1 MKVLSA
7 IEEYTFTFSYLIFY
21 EAGSIKASTCS
32 VNCIFKVTYH
42 SKSILISFMAFQVST
57 EIYTDSGL
65 VMWVEC

>member
-7 IEEYTFTFSYLIFY
+7 IEEYTFTFSYLIMKFSMKP
-21 EAGSIKASTCS
+21 GLSKHQL
-32 VNCIFKVTYH
+32 VFKVTYH